1 MIAGSTSRK
10 RVTVKG
16 VGWKRTMSIAAEKYE
31 QVSKA
36 ILAVLTD
43 EPVKFNELARLVAKR
58 LPNFEGSV
66 SWYTISVARQL
77 EAQGK
82 IVRHVRPVLYSR
94 PGRVRATAPSMRPV
108 KRKAT
113 APSRGA
119 KSAAQQ
125 PVAPDGA
132 TRRR

>member
-1 MIAGSTSRK
+1 MIAGATTKR

-16 VGWKRTMSIAAEKYE
+16 VGWKRPMSIAAEKYE

-58 LPNFEGSV
+58 LPNFDGSV
-66 SWYTISVARQL
+66 PWYTISVARQL

-94 PGRVRATAPSMRPV
+94 RGHARATAPSTRPV

-113 APSRGA
+113 TPSRGA
-119 KSAAQQ
+119 RSTARRTVAADGSA
-125 PVAPDGA
+125 
-132 TRRR
+132 RRH

>member
-1 MIAGSTSRK
+1 MITGATTKR

-16 VGWKRTMSIAAEKYE
+16 VGWKRPMSIAAEKYE

-58 LPNFEGSV
+58 LPHFDGSV
-66 SWYTISVARQL
+66 AWYTISVARQL

-94 PGRVRATAPSMRPV
+94 PGHVRATAPSTRPV
-108 KRKAT
+108 KSKST
-113 APSRGA
+113 TPSRGA
-119 KSAAQQ
+119 KSTAQQ
-125 PVAPDGA
+125 PVAAEGSK
-132 TRRR
+132 RRH